1 MTPAPTRAPLSAVE
15 ATQLAAI
22 VAAAEPSRLSILFLL
37 GRRGRLC
44 VKDIARGFKASRPAV
59 SHHLKVLKSC
69 GLLEAERDG
78 QEIYYSVRADA
89 VIGALRALA
98 DALDSCCGA
107 RGVRRAG
114 ARASRRL
121 PPRR

>member
-1 MTPAPTRAPLSAVE
+1 VPPAAIE
-15 ATQLAAI
+15 ASQLAAV

-37 GRRGRLC
+37 GRRGRMC

-59 SHHLKVLKSC
+59 SHHLRVLKSC
-69 GLLEAERDG
+69 GLLEAEREG
-78 QEIYYSVRADA
+78 QEIYYSVRAEA
-89 VIGALRALA
+89 VIDALRALA

-107 RGVRRAG
+107 RGVKRTE

-121 PPRR
+121 PRRR